1 MVLDKMTTAEVEVRF
16 RLLVEME
23 CEELE
28 LVMQELR
35 EAEGRPAALCYSSS
49 RRRFVAEVSA
59 TC

>member
-1 MVLDKMTTAEVEVRF
+1 MVLDNMTTAEVEVLL

-35 EAEGRPAALCYSSS
+35 EAERENRLH
-49 RRRFVAEVSA
+49 
-59 TC
+59 